1 MLSALRTKFSLVLK
15 ELSSQNVRHE
25 FEMNLEY
32 NTDIIKLKMQLKN
45 GYNLFVFCRK
55 PWQNAHYSLIK
66 QHTIFSQTPSNQSGK
81 NN

>member
-45 GYNLFVFCRK
+45 GYN
-55 PWQNAHYSLIK
+55 
-66 QHTIFSQTPSNQSGK
+66 
-81 NN
+81 